1 MDSVDAL
8 ISRVC
13 PFVAAGIVVGS
24 IYWTAV
30 TYGAITCMQILG
42 HKEGLRLMERTDP
55 LFLLFGL
62 PCIPVM
68 LIVGKMI
75 RWEDSVL
82 RFIRKHSYKIPIFRH
97 LLPTIK

>member
-1 MDSVDAL
+1 MDSLDAL

-42 HKEGLRLMERTDP
+42 HKEGTNVKSCPILILTLMFAY
-55 LFLLFGL
+55 LFFRFDGD
-62 PCIPVM
+62 
-68 LIVGKMI
+68 GES
-75 RWEDSVL
+75 RSSVTAVWPSL
-82 RFIRKHSYKIPIFRH
+82 HSW
-97 LLPTIK
+97 